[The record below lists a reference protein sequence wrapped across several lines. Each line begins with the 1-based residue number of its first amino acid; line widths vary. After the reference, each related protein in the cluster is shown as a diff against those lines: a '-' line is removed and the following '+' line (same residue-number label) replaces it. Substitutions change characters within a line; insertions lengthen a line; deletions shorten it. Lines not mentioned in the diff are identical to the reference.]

1 MKTVSLGNDVRFRS
15 GHFEP
20 ATVSRTTEPHSLP
33 QAVEAAVGNID
44 FSSLKPVTGDA
55 ATAVFESR
63 TMLALLT
70 FCYARQVYS
79 SKTIAAQ
86 LRRDF
91 SFRMSGRP
99 VPDAG
104 KLQQFR
110 ACNRAALDFC
120 LRSALLFLEHEKIRQ
135 GVVTHVK
142 EAHIVEEASRRI
154 VMAMFTDS
162 LELEH
167 ECQPEYPLVSNAGS

>member
-1 MKTVSLGNDVRFRS
+1 
-15 GHFEP
+15 
-20 ATVSRTTEPHSLP
+20 
-33 QAVEAAVGNID
+33 
-44 FSSLKPVTGDA
+44 PVTADP

-86 LRRDF
+86 LRRDIN
-91 SFRMSGRP
+91 FRMSGQP
-99 VPDAG
+99 VPDAA

-110 ACNRAALDFC
+110 SGNRAVLDFC
-120 LRSALLFLEHEKIRQ
+120 LRSALLFLAHEKIRQ

-142 EAHIVEEASRRI
+142 ETHIIQEASRRI

-162 LELEH
+162 LELER
-167 ECQPEYPLVSNAGS
+167 EDKPELSLH